1 VTSVTGGL
9 LLVRAAVSTPSATA
23 LAFAALAFATL
34 AFAAVFFVALFA
46 PVLFVVTIRTVI
58 SVEC

>member
-9 LLVRAAVSTPSATA
+9 LLVRAAVSAPSATA
-23 LAFAALAFATL
+23 LAFAALAFTE
-34 AFAAVFFVALFA
+34 VFFVALFA

-58 SVEC
+58 SAEC